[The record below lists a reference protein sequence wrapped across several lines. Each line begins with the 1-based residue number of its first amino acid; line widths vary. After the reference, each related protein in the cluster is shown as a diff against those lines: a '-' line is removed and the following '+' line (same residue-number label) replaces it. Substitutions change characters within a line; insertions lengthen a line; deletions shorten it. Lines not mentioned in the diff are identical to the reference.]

1 MQVFDPHFFPS
12 VCIDKPATFGRS
24 PMISMVSINLL
35 QNLDLPA
42 NIYVKE
48 HSASYLSM
56 DDKRTSLNFETDTD
70 DSDAGSIKLSHPTRA
85 LDTQRSKSS
94 DDISGTRTEII
105 VESSDLLE
113 KACPRSGGACHEQSG
128 VSLEQGYVQLPH
140 YQQGLVLSPATITRL
155 DCPSDDNDSILTQGR
170 RKGFTTGEALAM

>member
-48 HSASYLSM
+48 HSASYLPM

-94 DDISGTRTEII
+94 DDISSTR
-105 VESSDLLE
+105 
-113 KACPRSGGACHEQSG
+113 KC
-128 VSLEQGYVQLPH
+128 
-140 YQQGLVLSPATITRL
+140 YQKVVNSKNVL
-155 DCPSDDNDSILTQGR
+155 
-170 RKGFTTGEALAM
+170 